1 MKPNRIVITGGIASG
16 KSEVTR
22 YLRELG
28 HLVIDADA
36 IAHEVLAD
44 KRIIEAVGERFGPEV
59 LSEGRVDHAALAEIV
74 FQDEEKRT
82 ALEDIL
88 YPAII
93 SELVERGKGD
103 LPFVFYDIPLYYEKK
118 SRIPIDVDAVWLV
131 YAETDERIRRMQ
143 ENRGMTE
150 ADARARLA
158 AQDPLEKKI
167 PLADFVLENTG
178 TIEDLHRAVDR
189 GLRRFNHANA

>member
-1 MKPNRIVITGGIASG
+1 MKPSKIVITGGIASG

-22 YLRELG
+22 YLMELG
-28 HLVIDADA
+28 HLVIDADT

-44 KRIIEAVGERFGPEV
+44 KRIIEAMRERFGPGV
-59 LSEGRVDHAALAEIV
+59 ISGGRVDHAELARIV
-74 FQDEEKRT
+74 FHDEAKRM

-88 YPAII
+88 YPIII

-103 LPFVFYDIPLYYEKK
+103 RPLVFYDIPLYYEKK

-150 ADARARLA
+150 EDARARLA
-158 AQDPLEKKI
+158 AQDPLENKI
-167 PLADFVLENTG
+167 PLADFVLDNTR

-189 GLRRFNHANA
+189 GLRRFNHAND

>member
-36 IAHEVLAD
+36 IAHEVLAE
-44 KRIIEAVGERFGPEV
+44 KRIIEAVGERF
-59 LSEGRVDHAALAEIV
+59 GRVDHAALAEIV
-74 FQDEEKRT
+74 FQDERKRT

-167 PLADFVLENTG
+167 PLADFLLENTG
-178 TIEDLHRAVDR
+178 TIEDLHRAVDW
-189 GLRRFNHANA
+189 GLRRFHHAND